1 MRPVLFESCSRLA
14 GLGCREA
21 PDSASLSFASPK
33 ESKQRKGDPQ
43 SGALRATCEW
53 GQKRGSA
60 QTRLRLKQRAAL
72 IPLLPPFTGPARTGL
87 TGSGTEAFR
96 LAPESD
102 RENPF
107 CMRRGA
113 EGQTDQG
120 PRLSEALA
128 EFERDPGW
136 TEHRRLPVAQRRDAD
151 SRVAFSL
158 VTFFWRSKRKLLAVG
173 RLPTLRARQ
182 TEATPE
188 HKRGASA

>member
-1 MRPVLFESCSRLA
+1 MSLVLFESCSRLA

-87 TGSGTEAFR
+87 SGTGKFGLPDSLPSSTAKVPSVCAE
-96 LAPESD
+96 E
-102 RENPF
+102 
-107 CMRRGA
+107 RRA
-113 EGQTDQG
+113 RRIRARDC
-120 PRLSEALA
+120 LSEASSSGTPA
-128 EFERDPGW
+128 GPSTAGC
-136 TEHRRLPVAQRRDAD
+136 PQR
-151 SRVAFSL
+151 SEGTQTVGSP
-158 VTFFWRSKRKLLAVG
+158 FFCLLFFG
-173 RLPTLRARQ
+173 
-182 TEATPE
+182 EAKKSE
-188 HKRGASA
+188 ALSGASRHPITAKGTDANPREARA